1 LSAALTHLG
10 LAPGADEAT
19 IKQAYAR
26 HLRDVRPDTDP
37 VGFQRLN
44 EAYRAALA
52 QCRQRSG
59 GAIPSRGSAPGRM
72 AGEPGPDPAPGEAT
86 LRAPADPTRAMPRA
100 PVADARPLPP
110 TPVRIDLAAFV
121 RDFCARARD
130 DQAEALKLWL
140 QERPELWSL
149 EAKSAVG
156 RGLLQ
161 TLART
166 PAPVPAEGFDQMAHF
181 FGFDDALSGIDPQQ
195 LQRLRQRCMAEWLIL
210 AENLT
215 ELTRRLYGYPSRES
229 IAWTRRAC
237 ALATQPLRHAGIARG
252 ALFPANVRAL
262 MRLLRTISPFSPDDL
277 PAVINRA
284 QARFWFMAHDT
295 RNFSKPR
302 LQVLAWRSVAALL
315 IAPLFALLRLLSLWT
330 AGEHANLMHTAW
342 VSTAVALLAVV
353 QVELIIWIVIGTRVG
368 WPKFRSRVM
377 RSASTRRWLY
387 GIAVA
392 FGALAFPLAQHE
404 GTSAGLLLASPAL
417 YLALW
422 AFLTHHR
429 PTAVRPLL
437 VMTLVALGCVFVAA
451 LVILAPG
458 TSAATSPAAS
468 TLPLLVLIGIIVRA
482 TKAKTRR

>member
-1 LSAALTHLG
+1 MSAALTHLG

-59 GAIPSRGSAPGRM
+59 VAIPSRGSAPGRI
-72 AGEPGPDPAPGEAT
+72 AGEPGPDPAPGEST

-110 TPVRIDLAAFV
+110 APVRIDLAAFV
-121 RDFCARARD
+121 RDFCAMARD

-215 ELTRRLYGYPSRES
+215 ELTRRLYGSPSREA
-229 IAWTRRAC
+229 IATTRRAC
-237 ALATQPLRHAGIARG
+237 ALATRPLRQAGIVHG
-252 ALFPANVRAL
+252 ALFPAGIRAL

-284 QARFWFMAHDT
+284 QARFWFMAYDT

-302 LQVLAWRSVAALL
+302 LQVLAWRNAVALL
-315 IAPLFALLRLLSLWT
+315 IAPLFALLLLLSRWT
-330 AGEHANLMHTAW
+330 AGERANLMHTAW

-353 QVELIIWIVIGTRVG
+353 LVELIVGIVIGVRVAG
-368 WPKFRSRVM
+368 PKFRARVVS
-377 RSASTRRWLY
+377 SASTRRWIY
-387 GIAVA
+387 GVAAA
-392 FGALAFPLAQHE
+392 FGALAFPLAEHK
-404 GTSAGLLLASPAL
+404 GVAAGLLLAVPAG

-422 AFLTHHR
+422 TLLSHR
-429 PTAVRPLL
+429 RPAMVRRLQAL
-437 VMTLVALGCVFVAA
+437 TLVSLVCVLLPALM
-451 LVILAPG
+451 ILAPDARG
-458 TSAATSPAAS
+458 AMGR
-468 TLPLLVLIGIIVRA
+468 PLALLLLAGLVNRMVHA
-482 TKAKTRR
+482 NKAKTRR

>member
-1 LSAALTHLG
+1 MSAALTHLG
-10 LAPGADEAT
+10 LAPGADEAA

-26 HLRDVRPDTDP
+26 RLRDVRPDTDP

-59 GAIPSRGSAPGRM
+59 VAIPSRGSAPGRM
-72 AGEPGPDPAPGEAT
+72 AGEPGPDPSPDESAP
-86 LRAPADPTRAMPRA
+86 RAPADPTHATPRA
-100 PVADARPLPP
+100 PVPGAPPSPPAPL
-110 TPVRIDLAAFV
+110 RIDFAAFV

-130 DQAEALKLWL
+130 NQAEDLKVWL

-149 EAKSAVG
+149 EAKPAVG

-161 TLART
+161 ALART

-237 ALATQPLRHAGIARG
+237 ALATQPLRQAGIARG
-252 ALFPANVRAL
+252 ALFPAGVRAL

-277 PAVINRA
+277 PATINKA
-284 QARFWFMAHDT
+284 QARFWFAAQDT
-295 RNFSKPR
+295 RSFSKPR
-302 LQVLAWRSVAALL
+302 LQVLAWRGAAAWL

-330 AGEHANLMHTAW
+330 AGERANLMYTAW

-353 QVELIIWIVIGTRVG
+353 QVELIIGIVIGTRVG
-368 WPKFRSRVM
+368 WPRFRSAVA
-377 RSASTRRWLY
+377 RSARTRRWLY
-387 GIAVA
+387 GIAAAV
-392 FGALAFPLAQHE
+392 GALAFPLARHA
-404 GTSAGLLLASPAL
+404 GASAGLLLAGPAL

-437 VMTLVALGCVFVAA
+437 VMTLVALGCVFAAA
-451 LVILAPG
+451 LAILAPG

-468 TLPLLVLIGIIVRA
+468 PLPLLVLIGIIVRA
-482 TKAKTRR
+482 TKTKTRR